1 MVKEQKQR
9 LFFWLAVGLALV
21 ILIGNRNFW
30 GLIKAYRERARLQQ
44 SQKQLDAENQLIQK
58 QIYAYEHDEAAIEKI
73 AREELGLTKEGEI
86 EYRFKKAP
94 KK

>member
-1 MVKEQKQR
+1 MVKEQKQK
-9 LFFWLAVGLALV
+9 LFFWVIIGLALA

-30 GLIKAYRERARLQQ
+30 GLIRAYRERARLQQ
-44 SQKQLDAENQLIQK
+44 SQKKLDTENQFIRQ
-58 QIYAYEHDEAAIEKI
+58 QIYTYEHDDAAIERI

-86 EYRFKKAP
+86 EYRFKKAA